1 VLPPEQPPLPGPRL
15 DHVGIAVRSLE
26 DAVRF
31 YRDVLGL
38 VPRAPE
44 SADGAAIVAVDAGGA
59 QIELLSAS
67 DPETPIGKYLARHG
81 PGIHH
86 LCFRV
91 PDLDEA
97 LRRCRDAGYRL
108 IDETPRPG
116 AEGRRVAFLH
126 PKATAGILLEL
137 TD

>member
-1 VLPPEQPPLPGPRL
+1 MLPPDIQRGAAL
-15 DHVGIAVRSLE
+15 DHVGVAVRSLE
-26 DAVRF
+26 EAIGF

-38 VPRAPE
+38 QPRAAE
-44 SADGAAIVAVDAGGA
+44 TGDGATIVSLAAGGEGVAV
-59 QIELLSAS
+59 ELLASS
-67 DPETPIGKYLARHG
+67 DPGTPIGKFVARHG

-91 PDLDEA
+91 PDLGRA
-97 LRRCRDAGYRL
+97 LEHCRAAGYRL
-108 IDETPRPG
+108 IDEVPRPG

-137 TD
+137 SD